1 MPPLFH
7 RLSVTILSLQVILIF
22 FAAKNCSLYDPVL
35 LICSNNTY
43 TSSSSYGA
51 SIHRLLAQLIAT
63 VPDSPYLFLNGSAK
77 TSTHPSNVYALAQC
91 RPDYPPDVCSSCLIK
106 SAAVTT
112 ASPDNG
118 GCGGSISAALR
129 LDECLL
135 IYSDDPHFDFPESWG
150 TTVAFAGQSS
160 NSLEAAHLLKA
171 LLTQNA
177 LDASTASL
185 RFAVN
190 AGYIAGL
197 NVNEI
202 YVMAWCRL
210 DQFAGNCSD
219 CLQIA
224 IQSLLLNMSGGQVIE
239 QSCIVR
245 FERFPFF
252 GTTLNLSSPSPKG
265 VLASEG
271 EVSVSLGE
279 GKGSKTYR
287 TLFISILVTAVF
299 ILVCILFIVIRSSGK
314 KIIIFHIKED
324 ENKEQISIDK
334 CLYHEFGDIRAATSD
349 FSEENKLG
357 EGGFGSVYRG
367 VLRDGQE
374 IAVKRLSKTSV
385 QGVEEL
391 KNEVAFVAKLQH
403 RNLVRLVGCCLEKEK
418 LLLYEYLPNKSLDK
432 FLFDPERR
440 AQIDWGTRY
449 KIIEGVAQGL
459 LYLHEDSRLR
469 VIHCDL
475 KASNVLLDDNMN
487 PKISDFGSAKLF
499 GLNDVQRKTSR
510 IAGTLGYMA
519 PEYTMHGLFSTKS
532 DVYSYGVL
540 VLEMITGRRGV
551 NVDES
556 ADSLDLQSYVGEN
569 WKEGNKLRVVDPSLG
584 DRFYPDQ
591 MLRCIQIGL
600 LCIQEDPAQR
610 PSMAS
615 LVVMLSTGDVL
626 LPEPLLP
633 AFLR

>member
-1 MPPLFH
+1 MPALFH

-106 SAAVTT
+106 SAAVIT

-150 TTVAFAGQSS
+150 TTVAFSGQSS

-224 IQSLLLNMSGGQVIE
+224 IQSLRLNISGGHAIE

-245 FERFPFF
+245 FERFTFF
-252 GTTLNLSSPSPKG
+252 GTTFNLSSPSPKG

-271 EVSVSLGE
+271 GVYLGE
-279 GKGSKTYR
+279 GKGSNTYR
-287 TLFISILVTAVF
+287 ALFISISGIVVF
-299 ILVCILFIVIRSSGK
+299 ILVCIIFIVIKLSGR
-314 KIIIFHIKED
+314 IIIFHIKED
-324 ENKEQISIDK
+324 ENKEQISIDQ
-334 CLYHEFGDIRAATSD
+334 CLHHELGDIRAATSD

-357 EGGFGSVYRG
+357 KGGFGSVYRG

-385 QGVEEL
+385 QGLEEL

-403 RNLVRLVGCCLEKEK
+403 RNLVRLVGCCLEKEEK

-440 AQIDWGTRY
+440 EQLDWGKRY

-487 PKISDFGSAKLF
+487 PKISDFGLAKLF
-499 GLNDVQRKTSR
+499 GLNDVQRKTSQ
-510 IAGTLGYMA
+510 IAGTQGYMA
-519 PEYTMHGLFSTKS
+519 PEYALRGLFSTKS

-540 VLEMITGRRGV
+540 ILEMITGRRGV
-551 NVDES
+551 YVDES
-556 ADSLDLQSYVGEN
+556 ADSLDLQSYVVEN
-569 WKEGNKLRVVDPSLG
+569 WKEGNPLRALDPSLR
-584 DRFYPDQ
+584 DRFLRDQ

-615 LVVMLSTGDVL
+615 LVVMLSTSDVL